1 MVANSAFQAPLTPPD
16 PCWRH
21 DPYDN
26 QLGEMTLDGVGLSS
40 REMARNL
47 ELVTFSYL

>member
-16 PCWRH
+16 PCYRS

-26 QLGEMTLDGVGLSS
+26 QLGEMTVDGVGLSGS
-40 REMARNL
+40 KMDRDVEVVEFKFL
-47 ELVTFSYL
+47 